1 LALFSRDA
9 CLFGISARRY
19 LQFEPQQRSKKKK
32 REGSPKRVSAMKE
45 KNKGTTPQW
54 DDAFC

>member
-1 LALFSRDA
+1 LSYNNKGAK
-9 CLFGISARRY
+9 
-19 LQFEPQQRSKKKK
+19 RSKKKK

-54 DDAFC
+54 DDAFY